1 MKYVNVIAAFCLFG
15 IVDQIHGNTVR
26 VELNSP
32 TGRDMQEPSMDLPLW
47 MFPCKISEGSS
58 FYFTKV
64 DGVLELRCGEPPE

>member
-15 IVDQIHGNTVR
+15 IVDQIHGTTVR
-26 VELNSP
+26 VELTPSSDSSL
-32 TGRDMQEPSMDLPLW
+32 RDQTMDLPLW
-47 MFPCKISEGSS
+47 MFPCEISEGSS